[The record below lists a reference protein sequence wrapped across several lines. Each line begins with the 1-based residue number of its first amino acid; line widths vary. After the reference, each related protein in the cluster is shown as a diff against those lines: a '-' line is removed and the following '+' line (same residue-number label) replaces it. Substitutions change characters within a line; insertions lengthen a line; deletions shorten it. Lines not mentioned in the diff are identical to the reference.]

1 MRPPI
6 PREHVK
12 WIRLA
17 AWGGLAVL
25 VAIRAVLAL
34 MRFDPLT
41 EMVAADLT
49 TYLPPILLA
58 SLTCYVTASRVRPG
72 MERRFWFLL
81 GFATTL
87 ILIVESHWT
96 WYSAN
101 IDFHGP
107 PQDAPIRA
115 LYLVASATFIG
126 LILTLTP
133 VGTRS
138 ASRRVRFYV
147 DVGIAMTVG
156 FAGTYIGWM
165 YRFAPTSGDHVTLGV
180 QSAIY
185 TVVGVSMWVAIVA
198 VLFGWKAFEWRR
210 WEQLTVASLGLFG
223 AGLIA
228 NPIWYQAALR
238 ETEPSVSWI
247 TLLFGGGVYL
257 LFIAAVYRATALP
270 AEALEELWPLRGG
283 PQFKIAWRAYPSVM
297 AASLPVFGWY
307 VLRLGNAPQAHP
319 LALAIGL
326 LVLLLVT
333 RSWLMAL
340 EITHHRLR
348 AVTDDVTGAYNDRY
362 LRTRLDELI
371 GMHGGY
377 EACVVVFEIDGYRR
391 LRDSYG
397 RRVAEQLL
405 RRLADSMLAQAPAGA
420 EIFRLRG
427 GRLVA
432 VLTDTTVDAS
442 TKFAATVVVQ
452 ERRPPASS
460 GELCNSVF
468 AGIAAFPLHA
478 LDSDG
483 LLACANAALEEA
495 RRKADGHV
503 GVFEASED
511 GGAEASTANL
521 RTLRETVRVLA
532 AAVDARDAATRH
544 HSVHCAELATALAR
558 ELGLEEERV
567 QLIGLAALVH
577 DVGKIGVSDEILLK
591 PGKLTPDERLAVME
605 HCGLGERILEP
616 ANLGEIL
623 PLVRHHHERWD
634 GQGYPDRL
642 AGEEIPLE
650 ARILAVC
657 DTYET
662 ITAGRPYRPAGTVKA
677 ALQEVAACAGSQF
690 DPRVAGAFIAMMGA
704 HARPDPQRTQ
714 YSWGDAATSESGA

>member
-1 MRPPI
+1 MTPTL
-6 PREHVK
+6 PREYVK
-12 WIRLA
+12 RIRLA
-17 AWGGLAVL
+17 AWAGLAAL
-25 VAIRAVLAL
+25 AATRAVLAL

-41 EMVAADLT
+41 EMVSADIA
-49 TYLPPILLA
+49 TYLLPILLSSVA
-58 SLTCYVTASRVRPG
+58 CYFTATRMQPG
-72 MERRFWFLL
+72 MERRFWLLL
-81 GFATTL
+81 GVATTL

-96 WYSAN
+96 WYAAN

-138 ASRRVRFYV
+138 AARRVRFYV

-156 FAGTYIGWM
+156 FAGMYLGWM
-165 YRFAPTSGDHVTLGV
+165 YRLSPTAGKDVMTGV

-185 TVVGVSMWVAIVA
+185 TVVGVSMWLAIVA

-223 AGLIA
+223 AGLIL
-228 NPIWYQAALR
+228 NPIWYQALLR
-238 ETEPSVSWI
+238 ETEPSASWI

-270 AEALEELWPLRGG
+270 AEALKEPWPLRGV
-283 PQFKIAWRAYPSVM
+283 PQDRMAWRAYPSVM

-307 VLRLGNAPQAHP
+307 VLRLGEDPIAHP

-340 EITHHRLR
+340 EIAHHKLR

-377 EACVVVFEIDGYRR
+377 EACIVVFEIDGYRR
-391 LRDSYG
+391 MRDSYG
-397 RRVAEQLL
+397 RRVAEQVL

-432 VLTDTTVDAS
+432 VLTDTTVDAA
-442 TKFAATVVVQ
+442 TKFAATVVVR
-452 ERRPPASS
+452 ERRTTASDD
-460 GELCNSVF
+460 EPRNTIF

-483 LLACANAALEEA
+483 LLACASAALDEA
-495 RRKADGHV
+495 RRSADGHV
-503 GVFEASED
+503 GVFDATE
-511 GGAEASTANL
+511 GGAPESSANL

-558 ELGLEEERV
+558 ELNLDEERV

-591 PGKLTPDERLAVME
+591 PGKLTADERLAVME
-605 HCGLGERILEP
+605 HSELGERILEP
-616 ANLGEIL
+616 ANLGDIL

-642 AGEEIPLE
+642 AGDQIPLE

-662 ITAGRPYRPAGTVKA
+662 ITAGRPYRPAGTVKS

-690 DPRVAGAFIAMMGA
+690 DPRVAGAFISMMGA
-704 HARPDPQRTQ
+704 HARPDPGRTR
-714 YSWGDAATSESGA
+714 YSWGDVATGESSV